1 MGNKYVKRD
10 ETFDVNQNGVVPK
23 PTQSEIDSGKF
34 LKANGQWGS
43 GGGSGGSSTFAGLD
57 DVSISNLQNGQIP
70 KYNSTTQKWEN
81 SNESGGGGT
90 VADVEVDGVSVV
102 NQQGVAKITTPDAD
116 DIDYDNQQSGL
127 SATDVQSAL
136 DELAQNSGKVK
147 DVEVN
152 GVSVLDAQ
160 NVAKIKSYKEVTQS
174 EYNAL
179 PASKLT
185 DNVMYCI
192 KDAGGADA
200 FPPLIFSD
208 EEREIGIWRD
218 GRPLYQ
224 KTIDCGYLPNN
235 DISLVQTGLTNIVAI
250 HAFGHCL
257 NSFQNIFIPNASAAG
272 VQWGIGIHLEDN
284 GATLKVRTGEDRSSF
299 YAYVTLRYY
308 KTTDTPG
315 SGTWNQQGSY
325 AHHYSTTEHIIGTW
339 IDGKPLY
346 EKVLIPTETV
356 SLIENTWVKT
366 EYDKGNIKSIK
377 NLIIGND
384 TYGSLHVGLSGA
396 FVDDK
401 LAINSFRNVS
411 YTFGDSIYIILQYTK
426 TTD

>member
-90 VADVEVDGVSVV
+90 VTDVEVDGVSVV
-102 NQQGVAKITTPDAD
+102 NQQGVAKITTPNAD
-116 DIDYDNQQSGL
+116 NIDYDNQQSGL

-208 EEREIGIWRD
+208 EEREIGVWRD

-235 DISLVQTGLTNIVAI
+235 DVSIVQTGLTNIVAVQG
-250 HAFGHCL
+250 FGYCL
-257 NSFQNIFIPNASAAG
+257 NAFQNIFIPNASAAG
-272 VQWGIGIHLEDN
+272 VQWVIGIHLEDN
-284 GATLKVRTGEDRSSF
+284 GATLKVRTGEDRSLF
-299 YAYVTLRYY
+299 YAYVTLSYY

-315 SGTWNQQGSY
+315 SGIWNQQGSY
-325 AHHYSTTEHIIGTW
+325 AHHYSTTEHVIGTW
-339 IDGKPLY
+339 IDGKPIY
-346 EKVLIPTETV
+346 EKTINLTE
-356 SLIENTWVKT
+356 SN
-366 EYDKGNIKSIK
+366 
-377 NLIIGND
+377 
-384 TYGSLHVGLSGA
+384 
-396 FVDDK
+396 F
-401 LAINSFRNVS
+401 
-411 YTFGDSIYIILQYTK
+411 TK
-426 TTD
+426 K